1 MLRVMRT
8 AMIAAISKARAENA
22 SRPIRALRCCRA
34 ICSPALVIRLRD
46 AWSIPAA
53 SWSSCWISSLNWP
66 KTMSAIDGSVISPA
80 SMRTNTV
87 LKPFL

>member
-8 AMIAAISKARAENA
+8 AMITAISRASAENA
-22 SRPIRALRCCRA
+22 SRPISALRCCRT
-34 ICSPALVIRLRD
+34 IWSPAPWSSFTA
-46 AWSIPAA
+46 AWSMPAA
-53 SWSSCWISSLNWP
+53 SLSSCWISSLNWP

-80 SMRTNTV
+80 SIRPYTV